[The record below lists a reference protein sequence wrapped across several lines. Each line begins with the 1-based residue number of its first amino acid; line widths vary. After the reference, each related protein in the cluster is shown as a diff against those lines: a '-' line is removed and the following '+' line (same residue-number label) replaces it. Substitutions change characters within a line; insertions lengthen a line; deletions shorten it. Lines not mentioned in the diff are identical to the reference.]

1 MPQLIIVD
9 TLGKLDLESS
19 FLNEFQQFKA
29 CIVPTM
35 SPKQIRNVSLTK
47 TYVPE
52 ILHKVL
58 DTRFDYVSS

>member
-29 CIVPTM
+29 CIVPMM

-47 TYVPE
+47 GYVPE
-52 ILHKVL
+52 ILHTVL
-58 DTRFDYVSS
+58 DTRFYYVSS